1 MATAEHAFVLRLT
14 KPRFEALQRR
24 ATRLDGGDNGTMSS
38 HRWCP
43 SAKERKTP
51 PDLPPEAALEVRLHE
66 IILHNER
73 TLYLVTDL
81 PDDVER
87 LADLDPRRVEI
98 EADIRNLK
106 AVLNAETIRARKVAR
121 PCTGEMDAASDVRVT
136 VVPSLRRR
144 DACRRSDKPT
154 VGERM
159 PEQSVRQIPPC
170 EVSLPERTAR
180 LDRARVA

>member
-106 AVLNAETIRARKVAR
+106 VVLNAETIRARKIDTFLKELHASIVPVSPGQPA
-121 PCTGEMDAASDVRVT
+121 TWSSNSAAT
-136 VVPSLRRR
+136 PPNKP
-144 DACRRSDKPT
+144 ACRH
-154 VGERM
+154 
-159 PEQSVRQIPPC
+159 
-170 EVSLPERTAR
+170 A
-180 LDRARVA
+180 A